1 MRREDEENELLP
13 SSIPL
18 PSSPPTLLNQPHDPA
33 PSPVSI
39 PAPPSFPHNPP
50 SSPST
55 LPPHQSSSS
64 QSCCSCHNRPG
75 VGRRASCFTAT
86 GQYLN
91 GCECMGRCDHNRCR
105 LDWCKH
111 NLPPPIDTTISQ
123 APRLKARGK
132 GNTQSKPTTSAS
144 PSLASSPTA
153 QQQQQQ
159 QQQSSN
165 KRNKQKSN
173 SLQTSA
179 TVKFPPHGNPRP
191 APITEIWPWLNLSDN
206 LGLEPT
212 QGNLAESDPHSAAN
226 IPHSSSPSSSP
237 QSQPQPEP
245 TTSSSTGALTN
256 HTHPPPSSAERGRTT
271 STSPP

>member
-1 MRREDEENELLP
+1 MWSATGP
-13 SSIPL
+13 SQVLSKHAAVL
-18 PSSPPTLLNQPHDPA
+18 HAPA
-33 PSPVSI
+33 HLACSLQTSAMVK
-39 PAPPSFPHNPP
+39 F
-50 SSPST
+50 
-55 LPPHQSSSS
+55 PPHQSSSS

-111 NLPPPIDTTISQ
+111 NFPLPIDTTISQ

-159 QQQSSN
+159 QEQQQAQQAEEQLSLNISN
-165 KRNKQKSN
+165 GQI
-173 SLQTSA
+173 
-179 TVKFPPHGNPRP
+179 PPSWESP
-191 APITEIWPWLNLSDN
+191 AGADNRDLALAEFERQLGLDQHRGIWLNLTRIQLPTFLTLRLQAPLLN
-206 LGLEPT
+206 L
-212 QGNLAESDPHSAAN
+212 NHSL
-226 IPHSSSPSSSP
+226 S
-237 QSQPQPEP
+237 
-245 TTSSSTGALTN
+245 
-256 HTHPPPSSAERGRTT
+256 PPPAALLVSSLTRPSASLICREGKDNFYLP
-271 STSPP
+271 S